1 MGMFSRKPN
10 IKNLK
15 EKRDIEGLME
25 TAGQVSIR
33 VYEGARHALQDI
45 IDESEAAG
53 DVETIIKIY
62 QAAMAHSVSS
72 VRAGAI
78 LSLAKIKDK
87 RAVEPLIETLRDPM
101 CTGPDMARE
110 IAVALAEINDER
122 AVKPLI
128 EVFSRK
134 YYFFNAEHAN
144 GYIQIGPPE
153 PRVLPDMTIV
163 YEEGKRKHV
172 SSPSPRNVALEA
184 LAKMKEKAVGPLI
197 EALIHPED
205 WNVGDDST
213 VWNVRRYAARALCE
227 NKDKSMV
234 EPLIRLLKD
243 RESNEKLRHKL
254 YEGLSETDIMIYN
267 GKTKDEIAA
276 ELLRQ
281 LHTDIIGALG
291 ETRDERVVELL
302 IEIIGKEED
311 ITLRQVSVYTLGKI
325 GDERAVEPLNK
336 VLESEAKDSN
346 LSRSVKEALEK
357 IHQKRG

>member
-1 MGMFSRKPN
+1 MGIFSRKPN
-10 IKNLK
+10 IKKLK

-25 TAGQVSIR
+25 AAKQVSIH
-33 VYEGARHALQDI
+33 VFEKARNALGDI
-45 IDESEAAG
+45 IDESEASG
-53 DVETIIKIY
+53 DIGMVTKIY
-62 QAAMAHSVSS
+62 QGAMTHQISPVVAK
-72 VRAGAI
+72 AI
-78 LSLAKIKDK
+78 RTLSKIKDK
-87 RAVEPLIETLRDPM
+87 RAVEPLIEFLRDPG
-101 CTGPDMARE
+101 CPSAPVAVEAAMALGD
-110 IAVALAEINDER
+110 IKDER

-128 EVFSRK
+128 EVFTRK
-134 YYFFNAEHAN
+134 YLFFDPERDSS
-144 GYIQIGPPE
+144 YI
-153 PRVLPDMTIV
+153 L
-163 YEEGKRKHV
+163 
-172 SSPSPRNVALEA
+172 RNVAVEA

-254 YEGLSETDIMIYN
+254 YEGLREIDIMIYS

-276 ELLRQ
+276 ELLGQ

-291 ETRDERVVELL
+291 ETKDERVVELL
-302 IEIIGKEED
+302 IEILGKEED
-311 ITLRQVSVYTLGKI
+311 ITLRRVSVYTLGKI

-336 VLESEAKDSN
+336 ILKSEAKDSD
-346 LSRSVKEALEK
+346 LSQSVKEALEK

>member
-1 MGMFSRKPN
+1 MGIFSRKPN
-10 IKNLK
+10 IKKLK
-15 EKRDIEGLME
+15 EKRDIEGLIE
-25 TAGQVSIR
+25 AAEQVSID
-33 VYEGARHALQDI
+33 VYEEARHALQDI

-53 DVETIIKIY
+53 DVETITKIY

-78 LSLAKIKDK
+78 RSLTKIKDK
-87 RAVEPLIETLRDPM
+87 GTVEPLIETLRDPM
-101 CTGPDMARE
+101 CPSDVTAGE
-110 IAVALAEINDER
+110 IIPALGDINDER

-134 YYFFNAEHAN
+134 YVYFDP
-144 GYIQIGPPE
+144 Q
-153 PRVLPDMTIV
+153 RD
-163 YEEGKRKHV
+163 
-172 SSPSPRNVALEA
+172 SSYFLRNLAVEA

-197 EALIHPED
+197 EALLHPED

-254 YEGLSETDIMIYN
+254 YEGLSETDIMVYN

-276 ELLRQ
+276 ELLGQ

-291 ETRDERVVELL
+291 TTKDERAVEPLV
-302 IEIIGKEED
+302 EILEKGED
-311 ITLRQVSVYTLGKI
+311 IILRQCAALALGEI
-325 GDERAVEPLNK
+325 GDERAVEPLNRIVK
-336 VLESEAKDSN
+336 GEASDS
-346 LSRSVKEALEK
+346 SFCSVAEEALKK
-357 IHQKRG
+357 IHGERG

>member
-1 MGMFSRKPN
+1 MGIFSRKPN
-10 IKNLK
+10 IKKLK
-15 EKRDIEGLME
+15 EKRDIEGLIE
-25 TAGQVSIR
+25 AAEQVSIH
-33 VYEGARHALQDI
+33 VYEKARHALQDI

-53 DVETIIKIY
+53 DVETITKIY

-78 LSLAKIKDK
+78 RSLAKIKDK
-87 RAVEPLIETLRDPM
+87 GAVEPLIETLRDPM
-101 CTGPDMARE
+101 CPGADMARE
-110 IAVALAEINDER
+110 ITAALAEINDER

-134 YYFFNAEHAN
+134 YYFFNAEYATD
-144 GYIQIGPPE
+144 YTEIGPPE

-163 YEEGKRKHV
+163 YEEGKRKLV
-172 SSPSPRNVALEA
+172 SSPSPRDVVLEA

-197 EALIHPED
+197 EALLHPED

-213 VWNVRRYAARALCE
+213 VWDVRRYAARALRE

-254 YEGLSETDIMIYN
+254 YEGLREIDIMIYS

-276 ELLRQ
+276 ELLGQ

-291 ETRDERVVELL
+291 TTKDERAVEPLV
-302 IEIIGKEED
+302 EILEKGED
-311 ITLRQVSVYTLGKI
+311 IILRQCAALALGEI
-325 GDERAVEPLNK
+325 GDERAVEPLNRIVK
-336 VLESEAKDSN
+336 GEASDS
-346 LSRSVKEALEK
+346 SFCSVAEEALKK
-357 IHQKRG
+357 IHGERG

>member
-1 MGMFSRKPN
+1 MGIFSRKPN
-10 IKNLK
+10 TKKLK
-15 EKRDIEGLME
+15 EKRDIEGLIE
-25 TAGQVSIR
+25 AAGHISSR
-33 VYEGARHALQDI
+33 VYEPARHALQDI
-45 IDESEAAG
+45 IDKSEAAG
-53 DVETIIKIY
+53 DVETITKIY
-62 QAAMAHSVSS
+62 QAAMAHSVLT

-78 LSLAKIKDK
+78 RSLAKIKDK
-87 RAVEPLIETLRDPM
+87 GTVEPLIETLRDPM
-101 CTGPDMARE
+101 CPSDVTAGE
-110 IAVALAEINDER
+110 IIPALGDINDER

-134 YYFFNAEHAN
+134 YVYFDP
-144 GYIQIGPPE
+144 Q
-153 PRVLPDMTIV
+153 RD
-163 YEEGKRKHV
+163 
-172 SSPSPRNVALEA
+172 SSYFLRNLAVEA

-197 EALIHPED
+197 EALLHPED

-213 VWNVRRYAARALCE
+213 VWNVRHYVARALFE

-254 YEGLSETDIMIYN
+254 YEGLSETDIMIYS

-281 LHTDIIGALG
+281 LHTHIIGALG
-291 ETRDERVVELL
+291 ETKDERVVELL
-302 IEIIGKEED
+302 IEILGKGED

-336 VLESEAKDSN
+336 ILKTEAKDSD

-357 IHQKRG
+357 INQKRG

>member
-1 MGMFSRKPN
+1 MGIFSRKPN
-10 IKNLK
+10 IKKLK

-25 TAGQVSIR
+25 AAKQVSIH
-33 VYEGARHALQDI
+33 VYEKARHALQDI

-53 DVETIIKIY
+53 DVETITKIY

-78 LSLAKIKDK
+78 RSLAKIKDK
-87 RAVEPLIETLRDPM
+87 GAVEPLIETLRDPM
-101 CTGPDMARE
+101 CPSDVTAGE
-110 IAVALAEINDER
+110 IIPALGDINDER

-134 YYFFNAEHAN
+134 YVYFDP
-144 GYIQIGPPE
+144 Q
-153 PRVLPDMTIV
+153 RD
-163 YEEGKRKHV
+163 
-172 SSPSPRNVALEA
+172 SSYFLRNLAVEA

-197 EALIHPED
+197 EALLHPED

-213 VWNVRRYAARALCE
+213 VWDVRRYAARALCE

-254 YEGLSETDIMIYN
+254 YEGLREIDIMIYS

-276 ELLRQ
+276 ELLGQ

-291 ETRDERVVELL
+291 TTKDERAVEPLV
-302 IEIIGKEED
+302 EILEKGED
-311 ITLRQVSVYTLGKI
+311 IILRQCAALALGEI
-325 GDERAVEPLNK
+325 GDERAVEPLNRIVK
-336 VLESEAKDSN
+336 GEASDS
-346 LSRSVKEALEK
+346 SFCSVAEEALKK
-357 IHQKRG
+357 IHGERG

>member
-1 MGMFSRKPN
+1 MGIFSRKPN
-10 IKNLK
+10 IKKLK
-15 EKRDIEGLME
+15 EKRDIEGLIE
-25 TAGQVSIR
+25 AAEQVSID
-33 VYEGARHALQDI
+33 VYEEARHALQDI

-53 DVETIIKIY
+53 DVETITKIY

-78 LSLAKIKDK
+78 RSLAKIKDK
-87 RAVEPLIETLRDPM
+87 GAVEPLIETLRDPM
-101 CTGPDMARE
+101 CPSDVTAGE
-110 IAVALAEINDER
+110 IIPALGDINDER

-134 YYFFNAEHAN
+134 YVYFDP
-144 GYIQIGPPE
+144 Q
-153 PRVLPDMTIV
+153 RD
-163 YEEGKRKHV
+163 
-172 SSPSPRNVALEA
+172 SSYFLRNLAVEA

-197 EALIHPED
+197 EALLHPED

-254 YEGLSETDIMIYN
+254 YEGLSETDIMVYN

-276 ELLRQ
+276 ELLGQ

-291 ETRDERVVELL
+291 TTKDERAVEPLV
-302 IEIIGKEED
+302 EILEKGED
-311 ITLRQVSVYTLGKI
+311 IILRQCAALALGEI
-325 GDERAVEPLNK
+325 GDERAVEPLNRIVK
-336 VLESEAKDSN
+336 GEASDS
-346 LSRSVKEALEK
+346 SFCSVAEEALKK
-357 IHQKRG
+357 IHGERG

>member
-10 IKNLK
+10 IKKLK
-15 EKRDIEGLME
+15 EQRDIEGLIE
-25 TAGQVSIR
+25 VAGQVSIR
-33 VYEGARHALQDI
+33 VYEEARHALQDI
-45 IDESEAAG
+45 IVESEAAG
-53 DVETIIKIY
+53 DVETITKIY
-62 QAAMAHSVSS
+62 QAAMAHSVSP

-78 LSLAKIKDK
+78 ISLAKIKDK

-101 CTGPDMARE
+101 CPSDL
-110 IAVALAEINDER
+110 IAIEAALALGDINDER

-128 EVFSRK
+128 EVFTRK
-134 YYFFNAEHAN
+134 YSFFD
-144 GYIQIGPPE
+144 PE
-153 PRVLPDMTIV
+153 RD
-163 YEEGKRKHV
+163 
-172 SSPSPRNVALEA
+172 SSHILRDVALEA

-276 ELLRQ
+276 ELLGQ
-281 LHTDIIGALG
+281 LHRDIINALG
-291 ETRDERVVELL
+291 ETKDERVVELL
-302 IEIIGKEED
+302 IEILGKEED
-311 ITLRQVSVYTLGKI
+311 ITLRQVSVYTLGNI

-336 VLESEAKDSN
+336 ILKTEAKDSD

-357 IHQKRG
+357 INQKRG